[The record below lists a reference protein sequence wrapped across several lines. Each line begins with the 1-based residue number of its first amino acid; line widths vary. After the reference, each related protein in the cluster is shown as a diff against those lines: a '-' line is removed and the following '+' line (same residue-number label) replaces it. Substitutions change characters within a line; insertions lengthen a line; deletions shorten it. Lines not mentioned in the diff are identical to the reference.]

1 VPSVVVPLAPPADEQ
16 GAPPAIDL
24 GAPPPPAQSEGDA
37 LKKE

>member
-1 VPSVVVPLAPPADEQ
+1 VVPLAPPADEQ